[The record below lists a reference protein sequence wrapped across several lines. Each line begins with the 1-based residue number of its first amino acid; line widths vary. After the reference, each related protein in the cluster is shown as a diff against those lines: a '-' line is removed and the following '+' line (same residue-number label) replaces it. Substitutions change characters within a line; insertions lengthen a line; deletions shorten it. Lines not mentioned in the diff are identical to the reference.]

1 MLTREQAEELLAS
14 HGQGHVLQFW
24 DDLDQAG
31 QDSLLRAIEAI
42 DLPWVGAAFASHI
55 EAIDPE
61 LVQPYTEV
69 IRSDDADAAVALE
82 RGESALTEGNVAVLL
97 VAGGAGTRL
106 GFDGPKGSYPIGAV
120 SDRTLFQLHAE
131 RLVAVGARYGVVPPL
146 YLMTSPNNHAET
158 CEIFAANDNF
168 GIPADR
174 LLIFPQ
180 GLAPAV
186 DMDGKLLMGGKDALV
201 MSPNGNG
208 GLFAA
213 LRDGGAVAHMRDNG
227 IAALSYIQ
235 VDNAL
240 ADGTDPLFVGF
251 HLLRDCQFSCKAIPK
266 TGPSEKVGNFAR
278 VGERLGIVEYYEV
291 PEAMAAQTDATG
303 ELLFNWGNPGLFI
316 WSRVFA
322 ETQAARSDLPVH
334 KAHKKIPHV
343 DAQGQLV
350 EPEMSNGFKLETFAL
365 DTLAAAERTLVFAC
379 DRDAEFAPVK
389 NASGIDSPESAR
401 GLMTKLYRGW
411 IEAGGGRVADGAQLE
426 ISALFALDAQE
437 LAEKPGAPFT
447 IDEDTFIS

>member
-14 HGQGHVLQFW
+14 HGQEHVLSFW
-24 DDLDQAG
+24 DDLDEAG
-31 QDSLLRAIEAI
+31 RANLLQAIEAI

-55 EAIDPE
+55 DAIDPE
-61 LVQPYTEV
+61 LVRPYTAV
-69 IRSDDADAAVALE
+69 IRADDPDATAARE
-82 RGESALTEGNVAVLL
+82 RGESALTEGEVAVLL

-120 SDRTLFQLHAE
+120 SQRTLFQLHAE
-131 RLVAVGARYGVVPPL
+131 RLVAAGARYGVVPPL
-146 YLMTSPNNHAET
+146 YLMTSPDNHAET
-158 CEIFAANDNF
+158 CEIFAAHENF

-186 DMDGKLLMGGKDALV
+186 DMNGKLLLGSKDGLV

-213 LRDGGAVAHMRDNG
+213 LRDGGAVAHMRDSG
-227 IAALSYIQ
+227 ISALSYIQ

-240 ADGTDPLFVGF
+240 ADGTDPLFLGF
-251 HLLRDCQFSCKAIPK
+251 HLLRDCEFSCKAIPK

-278 VGERLGIVEYYEV
+278 VGERLGIVEYYEI
-291 PEAMAAQTDATG
+291 PEAMAAETNAAG

-322 ETQAARSDLPVH
+322 EMQAARSDLPVH
-334 KAHKKIPHV
+334 KAHKKIPHI
-343 DAQGQLV
+343 DEAGQLV
-350 EPEMSNGFKLETFAL
+350 EPEMPNGFKLETFAL
-365 DTLAAAERTLVFAC
+365 DTLAAAQRTLVFAC

-389 NASGIDSPESAR
+389 NATGVDSPESAR
-401 GLMTKLYRGW
+401 TLMTKLYRGW
-411 IEAGGGRVADGAQLE
+411 VEAGGGRVAAGAQLE
-426 ISALFALDAQE
+426 ISALFALDAEE
-437 LAEKPGAPFT
+437 LAEKPDAPFT
-447 IDEDTFIS
+447 IETDTFLA